1 MFAIKSQMSSPKTTT
16 FDVITVLL
24 WRVWTQVLDIRFEI
38 YLFLVIDTRGHHQLL
53 SRLLSFVVGLVSEL
67 KLNGLDKDYRD
78 SVVDFMEVN
87 GLRGSSGREGAFVV
101 FDVSKL
107 QFLTSISMRLSC
119 VWWFARVGTTDI
131 PGMVT
136 SLIGFKR
143 EDGVEGLLALVSLT
157 ARQWMR

>member
-78 SVVDFMEVN
+78 
-87 GLRGSSGREGAFVV
+87 
-101 FDVSKL
+101 
-107 QFLTSISMRLSC
+107 
-119 VWWFARVGTTDI
+119 
-131 PGMVT
+131 
-136 SLIGFKR
+136 
-143 EDGVEGLLALVSLT
+143 
-157 ARQWMR
+157 